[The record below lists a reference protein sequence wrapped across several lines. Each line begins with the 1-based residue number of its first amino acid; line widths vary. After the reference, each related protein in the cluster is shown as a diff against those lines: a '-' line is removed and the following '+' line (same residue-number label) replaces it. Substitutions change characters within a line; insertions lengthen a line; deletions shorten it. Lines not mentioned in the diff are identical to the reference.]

1 MSMEEGVEKPTC
13 LDRVGGNSNN
23 FTYSDELIFQLFF
36 LIRF

>member
-23 FTYSDELIFQLFF
+23 SLILMSLYFNCFF
-36 LIRF
+36 